1 MLRKFLFSD
10 FSSQCF
16 VHVANCCNFFT
27 LWQKINHT
35 NTKLSVCFL
44 WLTFC
49 ISATAFVLFSLFV
62 KFFNFWMHRL
72 KLYVRF
78 AWTSRL
84 SAMKISEDSNWW
96 AFRSTFFFMIFWVRP
111 WRDAHDVQTRS
122 FWCVSEERRKNVGLL
137 GNDGQQK
144 FASPQGKP
152 HDFVLWISLTNW
164 FGLFSVLQ
172 GKASADKLGY
182 PAKRWQNGS

>member
-1 MLRKFLFSD
+1 MLRKFFFSD

-27 LWQKINHT
+27 LWRKINHT
-35 NTKLSVCFL
+35 NTKSSVCFL

-72 KLYVRF
+72 KWYVRF
-78 AWTSRL
+78 SSTFRA
-84 SAMKISEDSNWW
+84 SAMKICGR
-96 AFRSTFFFMIFWVRP
+96 FRSVGLQGHFFLHDVWARP
-111 WRDAHDVQTRS
+111 WRDAHDVQTRC
-122 FWCVSEERRKNVGLL
+122 FWCVPEERRRKDVVVLS
-137 GNDGQQK
+137 NDGQQK

-152 HDFVLWISLTNW
+152 HDFILLISLTNW
-164 FGLFSVLQ
+164 CGLFSVLQ
-172 GKASADKLGY
+172 GKA
-182 PAKRWQNGS
+182 